1 MTEQTKLTLLALAVV
16 FAACSSGGTPG
27 ASPSG
32 SATLQNWPAGQT
44 GTIYFFI
51 RNTTYSFS
59 APVNSN
65 GQFSYNLPTPPS
77 SALSPVGTPPCS
89 GVTISNPS
97 ARLASLQ
104 IEAQVGSGS
113 RRRVQI
119 ASSRPPTLPY
129 TSATLSY
136 SDSAVSIN
144 GSCPASGSSPATTFN
159 ASFAQGWNWAVITVS
174 STNSASY
181 SSSNTLPNNLN
192 WYYDYYDY

>member
-1 MTEQTKLTLLALAVV
+1 MTGQTKLTLLALAVV

-32 SATLQNWPAGQT
+32 SATLLNWPAGQT

-51 RNTTYSFS
+51 RDTTYSFS

-77 SALSPVGTPPCS
+77 SALSPIGTPCP
-89 GVTISNPS
+89 GVTTSNPS
-97 ARLASLQ
+97 ARGASLQ
-104 IEAQVGSGS
+104 IEAQIGSGS
-113 RRRVQI
+113 RKLVQI

-129 TSATLSY
+129 TFASLLY
-136 SDSAVSIN
+136 SDSAFSIN
-144 GSCPASGSSPATTFN
+144 GSCPASGSSPAITFN
-159 ASFAQGWNWAVITVS
+159 ASFAQGWNWLVTTFS
-174 STNSASY
+174 STNSASA